1 MRDEIYSINIELT
14 ARCRAKCNICAR
26 ENMVEPET
34 MDITDE
40 IISKIINDLIN
51 TTNSK
56 KLNQVIFAG
65 WGEPLLHP
73 KVFEIIN
80 RIDEELNIPVKI
92 NINGL
97 MSTTNKLQK
106 LVKTNVGH
114 IIFSLNAVDDFT
126 YNKLMM
132 KGQFVKSLK
141 KLEMLINFRNE
152 AESKAIIR
160 VQLSNP
166 WKRNYSVELSLIL
179 DILDKLRD
187 EVLVREIENKLGLSQ
202 LDDFEHQ
209 KIINSFACPT
219 IWNGL
224 TIDCSGGI
232 YICCNSLLFRESAGL
247 YMGNIKDINVS
258 ELLSQSPREKFIE
271 QNKTGQLNKIKECSL
286 CNMPYFYQQNVKDE
300 WLQ

>member
-1 MRDEIYSINIELT
+1 MRNETYSINLELT
-14 ARCRAKCNICAR
+14 SRCLAKCNICAR
-26 ENMVEPET
+26 ENMVKPII
-34 MDITDE
+34 MNISDE
-40 IISKIINDLIN
+40 IISKILDDL
-51 TTNSK
+51 TNSTK
-56 KLNQVIFAG
+56 CKNLNQIILAG
-65 WGEPLLHP
+65 WGEPLLHS
-73 KVFEIIN
+73 KVFEIIDRMDN
-80 RIDEELNIPVKI
+80 ELSVPVKI
-92 NINGL
+92 NVNGL
-97 MSTTNKLQK
+97 IATTNKLQK
-106 LVKTNVGH
+106 LVKTKVSY
-114 IIFSLNAVDDFT
+114 IIYSLNAVDDFT
-126 YNKLMM
+126 YDKLMM
-132 KGQFVKSLK
+132 KGKFLKSLK

-166 WKRNYSVELSLIL
+166 WKRKYSLELSRIVEL
-179 DILDKLRD
+179 LDKHRD
-187 EVLVREIENKLGLSQ
+187 EVLVRDVENKLGLSK

-209 KIINSFACPT
+209 KIFNSFACPT

-247 YMGNIKDINVS
+247 YMGNIKDVNVS